1 MADHVNN
8 LLIMKLSIA
17 ATVFALGLPF
27 VSAASLDVD
36 KTRTRIQVD
45 AKATGH
51 NFTGNLEK
59 YTISAAGDAATNKPT
74 ELELSWDFND
84 LNTADEKRDKEMLKW
99 LGGGKPKG
107 SFKFIKSW
115 DEKPGGGSAQGTLT
129 INGVAKT
136 VAFPYTVKREGDWLT
151 VDGKVTIDH
160 QNFKLPIIRA
170 MAVMTVEPKL
180 TIRFHVVGKVK

>member
-1 MADHVNN
+1 
-8 LLIMKLSIA
+8 MKSFVLAS
-17 ATVFALGLPF
+17 TVCMVFGFALAG
-27 VSAASLDVD
+27 AASLDVD
-36 KTRTRIQVD
+36 SARSRIQVD

-51 NFTGNLEK
+51 NFTGNLQK
-59 YTISAAGDAATNKPT
+59 YTIKAAGDVASSKPT
-74 ELELSWDFND
+74 ELDLAWDFND
-84 LNTADEKRDKEMLKW
+84 LDTADEKRDKEMIKW

-115 DEKPGGGSAQGTLT
+115 DEKAGGGSAQGTLT

-136 VAFPYTVKREGDWLT
+136 IAFPYTLKKDGEWVT

-160 QNFKLPIIRA
+160 QNFKLPIVRA
-170 MAVMTVEPKL
+170 MAVMTVDPSL